1 MLLITVVITSLA
13 IGVGSV
19 NADFNAD
26 SPLKI
31 AGSYGGFIYMILSG
45 VYIANLVF
53 LEAYPIYCFNY
64 ANHYHVRGY
73 MANILFFISILV
85 ILLASAAWVYL
96 PIRKGLD
103 AIEEYE
109 PE

>member
-1 MLLITVVITSLA
+1 MRGYL
-13 IGVGSV
+13 
-19 NADFNAD
+19 
-26 SPLKI
+26 
-31 AGSYGGFIYMILSG
+31 YYIYMILSG

-64 ANHYHVRGY
+64 ANNYHVRGY
-73 MANILFFISILV
+73 VANILFFMSIIV